1 MPSVNTNISSLV
13 AQNNMDAQQ
22 SKLDQAMERISSGL
36 RINNAADDAAGSAI
50 ASKMESQV
58 RSLGVAIRN
67 GHDAISMTQT
77 AEGALGEIEN
87 ILQRVRELAVQ
98 AGNSTLSTSDRNAI
112 QAEVT
117 ALTAEI
123 DDIAK
128 KSHFN
133 DVKLLDGSVKS
144 LDFQV
149 GIKADD
155 ALNVELQNS
164 SASSLGLNSTG
175 VTSNVYTSERVASAA
190 GQDLSTNPAVSD
202 IKINGQNFA
211 ASAIG
216 NLGTGLTDEAA
227 KRIADAING
236 NTGVHGAVATAFN
249 KVQSAVQ
256 GKAFFMGGA
265 FEINGETI
273 TVQTSRSALVD
284 EINLKADGVTASLM
298 SDNTIML
305 ENTDGGDIVIAD
317 AGTTGGA
324 VDVGFTLGTYR
335 GFFTL
340 ENVDGSAV
348 VVEAGNQANGYVS
361 SDTAAGLLSDLR
373 TLGLNQTTKD
383 GKGIVSGVTTSITD
397 LTKANAAK
405 LLRTDN
411 VQINGVYI
419 GDSVNDS
426 AGSKADAINA
436 LTSEHGV
443 TATARTE
450 AVMDLDF
457 NVTSPTATEFI
468 VNGVVLDVSGDTN
481 TQEVADAIN
490 TKVGL
495 EALHATVTST
505 GLLKVVDNGG
515 SNIVIN
521 SVATNFVRSL
531 EDGAD
536 NVLTQA
542 ATTFTA
548 FGQLTLTSSTG
559 VIKLEDD
566 TATHVGLG
574 KLGLSATK
582 EFSDTTAGGVD
593 VSTLSNATASLSQI
607 DAAIVK
613 VSDFRSSF
621 GAVENR
627 IDAKINNLTTLKTN
641 TQAARSRIEDA
652 DFAAET
658 TNLTKSQILSQ
669 AATSMLAQANASKQ
683 NLLALL
689 QG

>member
-22 SKLDQAMERISSGL
+22 AKLDQAMERISSGL

-149 GIKADD
+149 GINAPD

-164 SASSLGLNSTG
+164 SAASLGLDA
-175 VTSNVYTSERVASAA
+175 TSAEASVYTSERIALAAS
-190 GQDLSTNPAVSD
+190 DMSTNPAVSD
-202 IKINGQNFA
+202 IKINGQNFSA
-211 ASAIG
+211 AVIG
-216 NLGTGLTDEAA
+216 DNSSPASTEGA
-227 KRIADAING
+227 KVIADAINS
-236 NTGVHGAVATAFN
+236 NTTVHGAVATAFN
-249 KVQSAVQ
+249 KVQ
-256 GKAFFMGGA
+256 GKAQAHPFKMTDTMT
-265 FEINGETI
+265 INSNTI
-273 TVQTSRSALVD
+273 TVQGSREALVE
-284 EINLKADGVTASLM
+284 EINLKASGVVASLN
-298 SDNTIML
+298 SDGSILLSN
-305 ENTDGGDIVIAD
+305 DFGGQIVI
-317 AGTTGGA
+317 GGSGSSS
-324 VDVGFTLGTYR
+324 VGFTNGTYE
-335 GFFTL
+335 GFITL
-340 ENVDGSAV
+340 QNVDGSAV

-361 SDTAAGLLSDLR
+361 TDTAAGLLSDLR

-383 GKGIVSGVTTSITD
+383 GKGIVSGATTSITD
-397 LTKANAAK
+397 LTEANAAK

-419 GDSVNDS
+419 GDSTNKS
-426 AGSKADAINA
+426 ASSKADAINL
-436 LTSEHGV
+436 LTDQHGV
-443 TATARTE
+443 TATART
-450 AVMDLDF
+450 VITMDLDF
-457 NVTSPTATEFI
+457 NVTSPTATEFA
-468 VNGVVLDVSGDTN
+468 VNGVVVDVSSDTN
-481 TQEVADAIN
+481 TQEVVDAIN

-495 EALHATVTST
+495 ENLHATVTST
-505 GLLKVVDNGG
+505 GLLQIVDNSGA
-515 SNIVIN
+515 NISID
-521 SVATNFVRSL
+521 SDASNFVRSA

-536 NVLTQA
+536 NVLA
-542 ATTFTA
+542 AVSTVYTA
-548 FGQLTLTSSTG
+548 FGQLTLTSKTG

-582 EFSDTTAGGVD
+582 EFSDLTSSGVD
-593 VSTLSNATASLSQI
+593 VSTLANATASLAQI

-641 TQAARSRIEDA
+641 TEAARSRIEDA